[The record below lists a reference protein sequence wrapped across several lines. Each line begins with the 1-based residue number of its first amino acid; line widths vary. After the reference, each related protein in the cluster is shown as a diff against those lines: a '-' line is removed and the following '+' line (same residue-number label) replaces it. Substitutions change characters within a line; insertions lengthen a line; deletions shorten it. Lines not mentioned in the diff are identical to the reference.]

1 MPSKKIYTLF
11 IDTSEE
17 TQIIHT
23 LIKGDSMNK
32 YICILF
38 FLGISSYT
46 QTKQFESFSP
56 TCTLTVPLSKKKSQ
70 QLPPTITFS
79 RHSPDTLSAEEVI
92 KQLAIGIQLR
102 DHLCRYWPQL
112 SLLHR
117 IKHFIHTQKDH
128 ADQVGVIEKSQ
139 QVAREFIMLLTPK
152 TTSDQKMLTITVS
165 LEALKQLSSDNRK
178 QTYETV
184 TLITGKK
191 FKAKK
196 LCLKKCLS

>member
-1 MPSKKIYTLF
+1 
-11 IDTSEE
+11 
-17 TQIIHT
+17 
-23 LIKGDSMNK
+23 MNK

-46 QTKQFESFSP
+46 QTTQFESFSP
-56 TCTLTVPLSKKKSQ
+56 TCTLTVHLSKKKSQ
-70 QLPPTITFS
+70 QLPPIATFS
-79 RHSPDTLSAEEVI
+79 GHSPDTLSAQEVI
-92 KQLAIGIQLR
+92 KQIIIGRQLQ

-128 ADQVGVIEKSQ
+128 ADQVGVVEKSQ
-139 QVAREFIMLLTPK
+139 QAAIEFIQLLSPRTI
-152 TTSDQKMLTITVS
+152 SDHKMLTITIS

-184 TLITGKK
+184 ALITGKK
-191 FKAKK
+191 FKPKK
-196 LCLKKCLS
+196 LSLKKCLS